1 MQSES
6 ELYHVNWFYL
16 TLFIDLIGQLGHDT
30 IGCLSISY
38 AVICFNDSKM
48 LLVCF
53 DPSFVTVLTVVFV
66 IFDIL
71 SIPDQLQ

>member
-1 MQSES
+1 
-6 ELYHVNWFYL
+6 
-16 TLFIDLIGQLGHDT
+16 
-30 IGCLSISY
+30 
-38 AVICFNDSKM
+38 M

-71 SIPDQLQ
+71 SIPDQLQYKMSKGKGQVLRYCKQVIATEKNRIIVFELNWKYIICF